1 MPTEYHM
8 KFIREILDKKNGRE
22 KFKKISSINHGNKF
36 QKNNPNYYYELYDK
50 NYEYLK
56 YLEAELK
63 KGKKLAT
70 IRKKLDNCQPTQ
82 QLSPYS
88 SHNNNE
94 NESSHSSASG
104 FSFGSLNEEFLK
116 IEIGREQKI
125 IEDELIDDGPIE
137 FDQFSGSMK
146 KIGVKKLMSMPDNDQ

>member
-1 MPTEYHM
+1 MTKHCLGHYNNESNKKMPTEYHM

-70 IRKKLDNCQPTQ
+70 IRKKLDNC
-82 QLSPYS
+82 
-88 SHNNNE
+88 
-94 NESSHSSASG
+94 
-104 FSFGSLNEEFLK
+104 
-116 IEIGREQKI
+116 
-125 IEDELIDDGPIE
+125 
-137 FDQFSGSMK
+137 
-146 KIGVKKLMSMPDNDQ
+146 